1 VRRRS
6 RKWDIKNTAD
16 AKNAKRYID
25 MGLCH
30 IYAKKSGCTLF
41 NDNLIFG
48 SLPTEYLEVIT
59 AKKKFPFGYDV
70 KERDN
75 K

>member
-1 VRRRS
+1 VRRSS
-6 RKWDIKNTAD
+6 RKWDIKSMAD
-16 AKNAKRYID
+16 AKNARRYTD

-41 NDNLIFG
+41 NNNLTFVA
-48 SLPTEYLEVIT
+48 LPTKYLEIIT

-70 KERDN
+70 KEGD
-75 K
+75 